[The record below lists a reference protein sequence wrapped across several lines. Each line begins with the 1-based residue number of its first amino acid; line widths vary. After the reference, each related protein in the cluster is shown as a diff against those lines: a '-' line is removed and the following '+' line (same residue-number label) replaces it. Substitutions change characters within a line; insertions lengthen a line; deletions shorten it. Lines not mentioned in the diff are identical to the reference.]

1 MVSFLAYLMLTAA
14 FLGVGTRVALV
25 IPTRGTRIGLGAVV
39 FLALIVDGTWL
50 IAPVMGW
57 SSALTDGVWA
67 GMLALLIVAVAV
79 SVKYPS
85 GFLGRPIRTRPGARD
100 LSFLALVVAWS
111 GALLLVLPVPPDTDA
126 QGFGYLAL
134 TLREGRSYTSLAPW
148 HPEIGSLYSPGF
160 SGIIAHLSTHFDLGI
175 HMLMLVFGA
184 MTASLFVWTAYDLG
198 CEVDG
203 PRTGRGFM
211 LASLIGTGLV
221 SVFMDVH
228 FTALLAIIFEMAFIT
243 FVVGFLRTGSWPS
256 AAFAAICLAGVPLAH
271 QDMAIAFLI
280 GYLPWLVVIW
290 FGRPR
295 PDLRIW
301 LGLAVIIPLAA
312 LVILSPWLISVSDL
326 LRSNV
331 SSPYGTKL
339 KYWYSLTI
347 SQGGIC
353 VVLVGIGTLIG
364 LRRRQPLLLWMV
376 VWVVGLVEFSTLGVL
391 EANFP
396 DLRRLLFRYNYP
408 LGLAWNGPL
417 VPYTVLGGTALVWL
431 ADRIGQVHADR
442 LVRRV
447 AVPVYSALA
456 GVLVIGLVFF
466 NPLLR
471 ASKAHEGLLG
481 CVSSSADVDA
491 MLWLRD
497 HTPKDAR
504 VLNHPGPIEGDW
516 APVIAER
523 DTVYFRPQYFFHN
536 TRQLETEQD
545 AFRAFWNDPA
555 NPKYED
561 LFRKRGVTYV
571 LVPQIFGDPGSFTH
585 MIRWMRPLPAA
596 AAYPSTPFK
605 GIRYLQLVYEQDG
618 AQVYKVNVTSTVT
631 TLNAQ
636 APIITTMPPGC
647 EPLWF
652 FQRPTPTRCIVLDQ

>member
-1 MVSFLAYLMLTAA
+1 MVGFLAYLLLTVA

-25 IPTRGTRIGLGAVV
+25 IPTRSTRIGLGAVV

-50 IAPVMGW
+50 IAPVIGW
-57 SSALTDGVWA
+57 SSALTDGVWV
-67 GMLALLIVAVAV
+67 GLLVLVMVAAAV

-85 GFLGRPIRTRPGARD
+85 GFLGQPVRTWPSARD
-100 LSFLALVVAWS
+100 LTFLALAVAWA
-111 GALLLVLPVPPDTDA
+111 GALLLVLPVPPDTDT

-134 TLREGRSYTSLAPW
+134 TLREGRDYTSLAPW
-148 HPEIGSLYSPGF
+148 HPEIGSLYSPSF
-160 SGIIAHLSTHFDLGI
+160 SGIIAHLSTHSDLGI

-211 LASLIGTGLV
+211 LASLIGTGLI

-243 FVVGFLRTGSWPS
+243 FVVAFLRTGSWSS

-280 GYLPWLVVIW
+280 GYLPWLIVIW

-295 PDLRIW
+295 PSLRIW

-312 LVILSPWLISVSDL
+312 LVILSPWLISISGL
-326 LRSNV
+326 LRSNI
-331 SSPYGTKL
+331 SSPYMTKL
-339 KYWYSLTI
+339 KYWYSFTI
-347 SQGGIC
+347 GQGGIC

-391 EANFP
+391 EANFAG
-396 DLRRLLFRYNYP
+396 LRRLLFRYNYP

-417 VPYTVLGGTALVWL
+417 IPYTVLGGTALVWL
-431 ADRIGQVHADR
+431 ADRIGQARADR
-442 LVRRV
+442 LVRRLS
-447 AVPVYSALA
+447 VPAYSLLA

-466 NPLLR
+466 DPLLQT
-471 ASKAHEGLLG
+471 SKAQDGLLG
-481 CVSSSADVDA
+481 CISSSADVDA

-545 AFRAFWNDPA
+545 AFRAFWHDPT
-555 NPKYED
+555 NPKYEE
-561 LFRKRGVTYV
+561 LFRERGVTYV
-571 LVPQIFGDPGSFTH
+571 LVPQIFGDPGSYAH
-585 MIRWMRPLPAA
+585 MIRWMHPLPAA
-596 AAYPSTPFK
+596 AAYPPPHFN
-605 GIRYLQLVYEQDG
+605 GILYLQLVYEQDG
-618 AQVYKVNVTSTVT
+618 AQVYRVNVSSTVT
-631 TLNAQ
+631 TFNAQ
-636 APIITTMPPGC
+636 ASITTTIPPGC
-647 EPLWF
+647 GRLLF
-652 FQRPTPTRCIVLDQ
+652 LQRPTPTRCIVLDQ

>member
-1 MVSFLAYLMLTAA
+1 MVGLLAYLLLTVA

-25 IPTRGTRIGLGAVV
+25 IPTRSTRIGLGAVV

-50 IAPVMGW
+50 IAPVIGW
-57 SSALTDGVWA
+57 SSALTDGVWV
-67 GMLALLIVAVAV
+67 GLLVLVMVAAAV

-85 GFLGRPIRTRPGARD
+85 GFLGQPVRTWPSARD
-100 LSFLALVVAWS
+100 LTFLALAVAWA

-134 TLREGRSYTSLAPW
+134 TLREGRDYTSLAPW
-148 HPEIGSLYSPGF
+148 HPEIGSLYSPSF
-160 SGIIAHLSTHFDLGI
+160 SGIIAHLSTHSDLGI

-211 LASLIGTGLV
+211 LASLIGTGLI

-243 FVVGFLRTGSWPS
+243 FVVAFLRTGSWSS

-280 GYLPWLVVIW
+280 GYLPWLIVIW

-295 PDLRIW
+295 PSLRIW

-312 LVILSPWLISVSDL
+312 LVILSPWLISISGL
-326 LRSNV
+326 LRSNI
-331 SSPYGTKL
+331 SSPYMTKL
-339 KYWYSLTI
+339 KYWYSFTI
-347 SQGGIC
+347 GQGGIC

-391 EANFP
+391 EANFAG
-396 DLRRLLFRYNYP
+396 LRRLLFRYNYP

-417 VPYTVLGGTALVWL
+417 IPYTVLGGTALVWL
-431 ADRIGQVHADR
+431 ADRIGQARADR
-442 LVRRV
+442 LVRRLS
-447 AVPVYSALA
+447 VPAYSLLA

-466 NPLLR
+466 DPLLQT
-471 ASKAHEGLLG
+471 SKAQDGLLG
-481 CVSSSADVDA
+481 CISSSADVDA

-545 AFRAFWNDPA
+545 AFRAFWHDPT
-555 NPKYED
+555 NPKYEE
-561 LFRKRGVTYV
+561 LFRERGVTYV
-571 LVPQIFGDPGSFTH
+571 LVPQIFGDPGSYAH
-585 MIRWMRPLPAA
+585 MIRWMHPLPAA
-596 AAYPSTPFK
+596 AAYPPPHFN
-605 GIRYLQLVYEQDG
+605 GILYLQLVYEQDG
-618 AQVYKVNVTSTVT
+618 AQVYRVNVSSTVT
-631 TLNAQ
+631 TFNAQ
-636 APIITTMPPGC
+636 ASITTTIPPGC
-647 EPLWF
+647 GRLLF
-652 FQRPTPTRCIVLDQ
+652 LQRPTPTRCIVLDQ